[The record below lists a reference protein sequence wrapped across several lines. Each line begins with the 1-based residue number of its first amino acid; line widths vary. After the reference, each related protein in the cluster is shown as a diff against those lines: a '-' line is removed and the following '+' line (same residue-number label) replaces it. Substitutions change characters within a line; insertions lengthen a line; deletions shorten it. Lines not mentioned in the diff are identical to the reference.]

1 MPKVFVTYKIPEVGL
16 KLLCERYEVEVN
28 LEDRFLSSEEI
39 TRRANDA
46 DALVTLLAD
55 RIDRHVIETLQRVKI
70 IANYAVGFDNIDIEA
85 AKEKGIVVTNTP
97 GVLTDAT
104 ADLAIALLLAVTRR
118 IVEADEFVREGKF
131 TSWKPELFLG
141 PSLQGKQLGIVGLG
155 RIGTAVAIRAKAFGM
170 RVVYYKKRRLSEE
183 EENRLG
189 VSYMDLDEL
198 LSSSDF
204 ISLHV
209 PFTSETHH
217 LIDEKRINMMKP
229 TAVLINTARG
239 AVVDEK
245 ALIEALIDRRI
256 WGAGLDVYEFE
267 PRVPEKL
274 KALDNVVLLPHI
286 GSATVETREKMAIM
300 VAENVIAVLEG
311 KEPPN
316 RVV

>member
-245 ALIEALIDRRI
+245 ALMEALIDRRI

>member
-55 RIDRHVIETLQRVKI
+55 KIDRHVIETLQRVKI

>member
-1 MPKVFVTYKIPEVGL
+1 MPKIFVTYKIPEVGL

-245 ALIEALIDRRI
+245 ALMEALIDRRI

>member
-28 LEDRFLSSEEI
+28 LEDRFLCSEEI

-286 GSATVETREKMAIM
+286 GSATAETREKMAIM
-300 VAENVIAVLEG
+300 VADNVIAGLEG